1 MAIRISVLLVAVAL
15 ICLFLRSSRPEIAL
29 MIALAAGAA
38 AFVMSM
44 DEIDRIVHAVKTAL
58 QRAEVE
64 SEDAETIIKAAGVS
78 VAGEYAAQLCRD
90 AGEGALAQRVD
101 FAVKISLMALAVPL
115 MLRVLD
121 VILVLGI

>member
-1 MAIRISVLLVAVAL
+1 
-15 ICLFLRSSRPEIAL
+15 